1 MMLRAVLIF
10 LLSAAIGWAISH
22 RQPQVPPASTQPAS
36 PRADTAKKAPVLRTP
51 EDLARWARE
60 RTDTVTDLGFSYG
73 SWETELATWS
83 TDELRAALAQGITDP
98 AVVRYGAASKS
109 LAALM
114 SEWTRRDPD
123 AAWEWLQ
130 QLPSAVMRAK
140 LGSSLANAWPADR
153 AEEAFGFVAEHPDY
167 FAYDGGYGYAP
178 IIHKA
183 FESAAARGPA
193 AVDQLM
199 DLIRR
204 NGMQYPIE
212 GLKFP
217 AGFDFSAWARSPVT
231 ASFLSKADKHFFADA
246 WMNQSPEE
254 AFDGLIALNRE
265 KGSAITDGLFQ
276 GLRRFNEKEPE
287 VMAERARRIGARTG
301 SLPPEEQS
309 LILQAAAK
317 DLSGDPELLHAY
329 TGAIPDAELRA
340 EANRT
345 AASLMVSK
353 DIPEA
358 LTFLEAG
365 STAEAR
371 LDLLEE
377 YLLARPKDS
386 FGWITGESEQQIRHT
401 LARWNAEPARI
412 DDLIK
417 IINREKR

>member
-1 MMLRAVLIF
+1 MPRLLLIF
-10 LLSAAIGWAISH
+10 LLAGAIGWAAARRTS
-22 RQPQVPPASTQPAS
+22 PPLPPSSPATTS
-36 PRADTAKKAPVLRTP
+36 RPGPSKKTAPLRTP
-51 EDLARWARE
+51 EDLARWTRDRA
-60 RTDTVTDLGFSYG
+60 DTVTDLGFSYG
-73 SWETELATWS
+73 SHESELAAWS
-83 TDELRAALAQGITDP
+83 TDELRAALVQGITDP

-109 LAALM
+109 LDALM

-123 AAWEWLQ
+123 AAWAWLR

-140 LGSSLANAWPADR
+140 LGGALARAWPADR
-153 AEEAFGFVAEHPDY
+153 AEEAFGFVIGHPDY
-167 FAYDGGYGYAP
+167 FAYDGGYGYSP
-178 IIHKA
+178 IIHKS

-193 AVDQLM
+193 AVDALM
-199 DLIRR
+199 DLIRK
-204 NGMQYPIE
+204 NNMQYPIE
-212 GLKFP
+212 GMKFP
-217 AGFDFSAWARSPVT
+217 PGFDFAAWARSPAT
-231 ASFLSKADKHFFADA
+231 AAFLARADKHFFADA

-287 VMAERARRIGARTG
+287 VMAERARRIGARTA